1 LTAYDRRSDAEVAA
15 TECPKTPSLPAD
27 IVASIQREPTWNDW
41 VNALRRFQQLNREK
55 TYAVAFFANAAPR
68 TCDQEDV
75 FMDGGSAALNH
86 FYMNILSAGTPAVS
100 AYDAFR
106 PLRPSQM
113 PDASGHSLGNAN
125 LVKADALF
133 GFLRETV
140 FPSHL
145 PDRASSILHARA
157 Q

>member
-1 LTAYDRRSDAEVAA
+1 M
-15 TECPKTPSLPAD
+15 
-27 IVASIQREPTWNDW
+27 
-41 VNALRRFQQLNREK
+41 NAVRRFQQLNREK
-55 TYAVAFFANAAPR
+55 KYAVAFFANVAPR

-75 FMDGGSAALNH
+75 FIDGGSAALNR
-86 FYMNILSAGTPAVS
+86 FYLNILSAGTPAIS

-125 LVKADALF
+125 LVKADVLF
-133 GFLRETV
+133 AFLRETV

-145 PDRASSILHARA
+145 LDRASSIVHAGV